1 MTIEVTEQTF
11 NSIFSDKD
19 LASTEKKETYEKISY
34 LNQGQNGY
42 KVFNYVS
49 STMYQYYLIDINA

>member
-1 MTIEVTEQTF
+1 MTIEVTQQTF
-11 NSIFSDKD
+11 NSIFNDKD

>member
-1 MTIEVTEQTF
+1 MTIEVTQQTF
-11 NSIFSDKD
+11 NSIFNDKD

-34 LNQGQNGY
+34 LNQDQNGY

-49 STMYQYYLIDINA
+49 SKMYQYYLIDINA